1 MEPEQG
7 SNTDGTGGLIPIEAN
22 ILLSGVLDTLL
33 CSEQKDSIMD
43 NSCGSKKAKQTYH
56 INIFIYLL
64 IERFNSFVCFLL
76 HYYQM
81 TMRTSPPETK
91 RLFGQRTSGNS
102 NNSVIVLWSTTP
114 TVKVQLT

>member
-56 INIFIYLL
+56 INILIYLL
-64 IERFNSFVCFLL
+64 IERFNSFAVF
-76 HYYQM
+76 
-81 TMRTSPPETK
+81 
-91 RLFGQRTSGNS
+91 
-102 NNSVIVLWSTTP
+102 
-114 TVKVQLT
+114 